1 VKTLAKLDPN
11 RIRTDGGT
19 QPRAATDQATVTE
32 YAADMTEGAKF
43 PPVVVFTYKGEYW
56 LADGFHRVLAARV
69 IGSREIEADVR
80 VGTQRD
86 AMLFACGANA
96 AHGMRRT
103 AADKRRSVFRLLGDS
118 EWSKWSDVKIAQQC
132 NVSHDLVG
140 DCRRSLSPSEGE
152 PPSERTYT
160 TKHGTESTMD
170 TGRIG
175 RRPEPAAEAE
185 LKAERESYNQAAETA
200 GTDHVAEVLIAE
212 IDTML
217 DALKSDSFRHSV
229 INALVKHL
237 REKSIDLNRKAG
249 AA

>member
-1 VKTLAKLDPN
+1 
-11 RIRTDGGT
+11 
-19 QPRAATDQATVTE
+19 
-32 YAADMTEGAKF
+32 MTEGAKF
-43 PPVVVFTYKGEYW
+43 PPVVVFTDKGEYW

-140 DCRRSLSPSEGE
+140 DCRRSLSPSESE

-170 TGRIG
+170 TERIG
-175 RRPEPAAEAE
+175 RRPEPADE
-185 LKAERESYNQAAETA
+185 ERESYNSLAEKR
-200 GTDHVAEVLIAE
+200 GTDNVATALTDE
-212 IDTML
+212 IDKAL
-217 DALKSDSFRHSV
+217 DALTRDSFRHSV
-229 INALVKHL
+229 INALIKHL